1 MSTMVQFNK
10 FYIGELVHNHDTN
23 EDGTIVGFRDTVQIP
38 EYEVIVPIEANNSEP
53 GSSLKLWPETAL
65 ERAPCPLQRT
75 QADICE
81 IHPWPKKFGNNC
93 AGDRQS

>member
-23 EDGTIVGFRDTVQIP
+23 EDGKIVGFRDTVEIP

-65 ERAPCPLQRT
+65 ERAPLSSA
-75 QADICE
+75 ADT
-81 IHPWPKKFGNNC
+81 G
-93 AGDRQS
+93 RYS